1 MAGGGAAHATLPT
14 SGSPSTSESGGA
26 PVQSVLVLRQK
37 LEGATVLG
45 AEETGVPPVGGD
57 DETDPEALGNCDRGS
72 INKPMFAS
80 QYF

>member
-1 MAGGGAAHATLPT
+1 M
-14 SGSPSTSESGGA
+14 
-26 PVQSVLVLRQK
+26 QSVLVLRQK